1 MIKSKIKNNKNKD
14 KDKAQLKVSNRK
26 TNDFQI
32 KNQLTS
38 VKTELK
44 DGVFIFTGP
53 MSVNDFSN
61 NIKIKPNELLINL
74 FKKGKLYN
82 LNSTL
87 SEEEIA
93 EICFEYEYDFQK
105 EEELN
110 ETNFMDRIEINDSKE
125 ELEKRPPI
133 ITIMGHVDHGKT
145 TLIDKI
151 RNSHVALSESGGIT
165 QHTAAYQVTHKNE
178 LITFLDT
185 PGHEAFT
192 SMRARGAKVTD
203 IVILVV
209 AGDDG
214 VMPQTIE
221 AIDHA
226 KIAGVPI
233 IVFVNKMD
241 KQGVDVEKIK
251 GDLSKVDILCEEW
264 GGTVPFVYGSGLT
277 GDGIDKLFD
286 LILLQAELLEL
297 TANKNRSAMGTV
309 IESHVDIGKGTIA
322 TLIINN
328 GTLLKRDFIV
338 AGSHYGRIKNI
349 TSTIGEDLEKA
360 FPGTPVIIT
369 GLNYTP
375 NAGDR
380 FIGFEDEKFA
390 KELANK
396 KAFVDKKNELNL
408 RQTQT
413 TPSDSNFKIL
423 NIIIK
428 SDVQGTAEALKH
440 SLTPLKND
448 EVVVNIIRASVGN
461 VTKSDILLAQ
471 ASNSIIYAFNLKVDG
486 GVKKFA
492 DAEKVVV
499 KTETI
504 IYKIIEDVESII
516 KSKQEPKY
524 EVVIT
529 GEAMVQKLFY
539 FSKVGTIAGCLVMS
553 GVIKANTKLN
563 VFRNDVLIHEGKIE
577 TLQNGKNNIKKSE
590 KGTEFGTHIRKFND
604 IQEGDKLQTYDEVL
618 VE

>member
-1 MIKSKIKNNKNKD
+1 MAKLKTKNNKNKD
-14 KDKAQLKVSNRK
+14 KIKNDTKARR
-26 TNDFQI
+26 TNDSQI

-44 DGVFIFTGP
+44 DGIFIFTGP
-53 MSVNDFSN
+53 MSVNEFSN

-87 SEEEIA
+87 TEEEIA

-110 ETNFMDRIEINDSKE
+110 ETNFMDRIEIDDSKE

-151 RNSHVALSESGGIT
+151 RNSNTVLGESGGIT
-165 QHTAAYQVTHKNE
+165 QHTAAYQILHKKE

-203 IVILVV
+203 IVVLVV

-221 AIDHA
+221 AVDHA
-226 KIAGVPI
+226 KLAGVPI

-241 KQGVDVEKIK
+241 KQGVDVEKVK
-251 GDLSKVDILCEEW
+251 GDLSKIDILCEEW
-264 GGTVPFVYGSGLT
+264 GGNIPFVYGSGLT

-297 TANKNRSAMGTV
+297 KANKNRSAMGTV
-309 IESHVDIGKGTIA
+309 IESHIDIGKGTIA

-360 FPGTPVIIT
+360 LPGTPVIVT

-380 FIGFEDEKFA
+380 FIGFDDEKFA

-396 KAFVDKKNELNL
+396 KAFVDKMSELNI

-413 TPSDSNFKIL
+413 TPSGSELKIL

-440 SLTPLKND
+440 SLTPLKNE
-448 EVVVNIIRASVGN
+448 EVVVNVIRASVGN
-461 VTKSDILLAQ
+461 VTKSDVLLAK
-471 ASNSIIYAFNLKVDG
+471 ASNSIIYAFKLKVDG
-486 GVKKFA
+486 GVLKFA
-492 DAEKVVV
+492 DTEKISI
-499 KTETI
+499 KTENI
-504 IYKIIEDVESII
+504 IYKIIEDVEAII

-524 EVVIT
+524 EIVIT
-529 GEAMVQKLFY
+529 GEALVQKLFY
-539 FSKVGTIAGCLVMS
+539 FSKVGTIAGCIVTS
-553 GVIKANTKLN
+553 GTIKSNTKLK
-563 VFRNDVLIHEGKIE
+563 VFRNEELIHEGKIE

-604 IQEGDKLQTYDEVL
+604 VQEGDVLQTYDEVL

>member
-1 MIKSKIKNNKNKD
+1 MKKLKTKKNKNNIKIKD
-14 KDKAQLKVSNRK
+14 SFEDRR
-26 TNDFQI
+26 TNDLQI
-32 KNQLTS
+32 KTQLTN
-38 VKTELK
+38 VKTQLK

-53 MSVNDFSN
+53 MSVNEFSN
-61 NIKIKPNELLINL
+61 NVKIKSNEILINL

-93 EICFEYEYDFQK
+93 EICFEYDYDFKK

-110 ETNFMDRIEINDSKE
+110 ETNFMDHFEVNDPKE

-151 RNSHVALSESGGIT
+151 RNSNIALGESGGIT
-165 QHTAAYQVTHKNE
+165 QHTGAYQVLHKNE

-192 SMRARGAKVTD
+192 AMRSRGAKVTD

-209 AGDDG
+209 AADDG
-214 VMPQTIE
+214 VKPQTVE

-226 KIAGVPI
+226 KFAMVPI

-241 KQGVDVEKIK
+241 KQGIDVEKIK
-251 GDLSKVDILCEEW
+251 GDLSKHDILCEEW
-264 GGTVPFVYGSGLT
+264 GGNVPFVYGSGLT

-286 LILLQAELLEL
+286 FILLQAELLEL
-297 TANKNRSAMGTV
+297 KANKNRSAMGTV
-309 IESHVDIGKGTIA
+309 IESKVDIGQGTIA

-338 AGSHYGRIKNI
+338 AGSQYGRIKNI
-349 TSTIGEDLEKA
+349 TSTNGEELEKA
-360 FPGTPVIIT
+360 LPGTPVIVT

-380 FIGFEDEKFA
+380 FIGFDDEKFA
-390 KELANK
+390 KELANR
-396 KAFVDKKNELNL
+396 KAFADKKSELNL

-413 TPSDSNFKIL
+413 INLSTNLKVF

-440 SLTPLKND
+440 SLASLKND
-448 EVVVNIIRASVGN
+448 EVVINIVRASVGN
-461 VTKSDILLAQ
+461 VTKSDVLLAQ
-471 ASNSIIYAFNLKVDG
+471 TSNSIIYAFNLKVDG

-492 DAEKVVV
+492 ESEKVII
-499 KTETI
+499 KSETT

-516 KSKQEPKY
+516 KSKEEPKY
-524 EVVIT
+524 EEVIT
-529 GEAMVQKLFY
+529 GEALIQKLFY
-539 FSKVGTIAGCLVMS
+539 FSKVGTIAGCLVIS
-553 GVIKANTKLN
+553 GTIKANTKLRIL
-563 VFRNDVLIHEGKIE
+563 RNEKVIHDGKIE
-577 TLQNGKNNIKKSE
+577 SLQNGKNNIKKAE
-590 KGTEFGTHIRKFND
+590 KGTEFGTHIRKFDD

-618 VE
+618 IT

>member
-1 MIKSKIKNNKNKD
+1 MKKQKLKKNKVETKFED
-14 KDKAQLKVSNRK
+14 RK
-26 TNDFQI
+26 TNDLQI
-32 KNQLTS
+32 KQQLTT

-61 NIKIKPNELLINL
+61 NIKIKPNELLVNL

-110 ETNFMDRIEINDSKE
+110 ETNFMDRLEVDDSKE

-151 RNSHVALSESGGIT
+151 RNSNIALGESGGIT
-165 QHTAAYQVTHKNE
+165 QHTGAYQVLHKKE

-192 SMRARGAKVTD
+192 SMRSRGAKVTD

-209 AGDDG
+209 AADDG

-226 KIAGVPI
+226 KAAVVPI

-241 KQGVDVEKIK
+241 KQGADVEKIK
-251 GDLSKVDILCEEW
+251 GDLSKNDVLCEEW
-264 GGTVPFVYGSGLT
+264 GGNVQFIYGSALKGE
-277 GDGIDKLFD
+277 GIDKLFD
-286 LILLQAELLEL
+286 VILLQAELLEL
-297 TANKNRSAMGTV
+297 KANKNRSAMGTV
-309 IESHVDIGKGTIA
+309 IESRIDIGKGTIA

-338 AGSHYGRIKNI
+338 AGSNYGRIKNI
-349 TSTIGEDLEKA
+349 TSTTGTEMEKA
-360 FPGTPVIIT
+360 YPGTPVIVT

-375 NAGDR
+375 NSGDR
-380 FIGFEDEKFA
+380 FIGFDDEKFA

-413 TPSDSNFKIL
+413 LTLGLDLKVI

-428 SDVQGTAEALKH
+428 SDVQGTAEALKY
-440 SLTPLKND
+440 SLAPLKND
-448 EVVVNIIRASVGN
+448 EVMVNIIRASVGN
-461 VTKSDILLAQ
+461 VTKSDVLLAQ
-471 ASNSIIYAFNLKVDG
+471 TSNSIIYAFNLKIDG
-486 GVKKFA
+486 NVKKFA
-492 DAEKVVV
+492 ETERVII
-499 KTETI
+499 KTEVI
-504 IYKIIEDVESII
+504 IYKIIEDVENIL
-516 KSKQEPKY
+516 KSRQEPKY
-524 EVVIT
+524 EELIT
-529 GEAMVQKLFY
+529 GEALIQKLFY
-539 FSKVGTIAGCLVMS
+539 FSKVGTIAGCLVIS
-553 GVIKANTKLN
+553 GTIKANTKLR
-563 VFRNDVLIHEGKIE
+563 VFRDDKLIHEGKIE
-577 TLQNGKNNIKKSE
+577 TLQNGKNNIKKAE

-604 IQEGDKLQTYDEVL
+604 IHEGDKLQTYDEVL
-618 VE
+618 VV

>member
-1 MIKSKIKNNKNKD
+1 MTKLKTKNNKNKS
-14 KDKAQLKVSNRK
+14 KPKNNLSSRR
-26 TNDFQI
+26 TNDSQI

-38 VKTELK
+38 VKVELK

-53 MSVNDFSN
+53 MSINDFSN
-61 NIKIKPNELLINL
+61 NIKIKPNELLVNL

-93 EICFEYEYDFQK
+93 EICFEYDYDFQK

-110 ETNFMDRIEINDSKE
+110 ETNFMDHIEIDDTKD

-133 ITIMGHVDHGKT
+133 ITVMGHVDHGKT

-151 RNSHVALSESGGIT
+151 RNTNIAKNESGGIT
-165 QHTAAYQVTHKNE
+165 QHTAAYQVLYKNE

-203 IVILVV
+203 IVVLVV

-226 KIAGVPI
+226 KAANVPL

-241 KQGVDVEKIK
+241 KPGVDVEKIK
-251 GDLSKVDILCEEW
+251 GDLSKVDILSEDW
-264 GGTVPFVYGSGLT
+264 GGNVPFVYGSALM

-297 TANKNRSAMGTV
+297 KANKNRSAMGNV
-309 IESHVDIGKGTIA
+309 IESYVDIGKGTIA

-349 TSTIGEDLEKA
+349 TSTNGKSLEKA
-360 FPGTPVIIT
+360 FPGMPVIIT

-396 KAFVDKKNELNL
+396 KAFVDKKNELNFK
-408 RQTQT
+408 QTQIT
-413 TPSDSNFKIL
+413 HSDSDLKIL

-440 SLTPLKND
+440 SLIPLKND
-448 EVVVNIIRASVGN
+448 EVVVNVIRASVGN
-461 VTKSDILLAQ
+461 VTKSDVLLAQ

-486 GVKKFA
+486 VVKKFA
-492 DAEKVVV
+492 NTEKVIV

-504 IYKIIEDVESII
+504 IYKIIEDVEMII

-524 EVVIT
+524 KEVII
-529 GEAMVQKLFY
+529 GEALIQKLFY
-539 FSKVGTIAGCLVMS
+539 FSKVGTIAGCLVLN
-553 GVIKANTKLN
+553 GIIKANSKLRI
-563 VFRNDVLIHEGKIE
+563 FRNDLIIHEGKLDS
-577 TLQNGKNNIKKSE
+577 LQNGKNNIKKSE
-590 KGTEFGTHIRKFND
+590 KGTEFGTHIKQFND
-604 IQEGDKLQTYDEVL
+604 VREGDKLQTYDEVL

>member
-1 MIKSKIKNNKNKD
+1 MKKIKIRKSRNNIVNNNNFED
-14 KDKAQLKVSNRK
+14 RR
-26 TNDFQI
+26 TNDLQI
-32 KNQLTS
+32 RTQLTNI
-38 VKTELK
+38 KTELK

-53 MSVNDFSN
+53 MTVNEFSN
-61 NIKIKPNELLINL
+61 NIKIKSNEILINL

-110 ETNFMDRIEINDSKE
+110 ETNFMDHFEVNDPKN

-151 RNSHVALSESGGIT
+151 RNSNIALEESGGIT
-165 QHTAAYQVTHKNE
+165 QHTGAYQIKHKDE
-178 LITFLDT
+178 FITFLDT

-192 SMRARGAKVTD
+192 SMRSRGAKITD

-209 AGDDG
+209 AADDG
-214 VMPQTIE
+214 VKPQTIE

-226 KIAGVPI
+226 KFAAVPL

-241 KQGVDVEKIK
+241 KQGIDIEKIK
-251 GDLSKVDILCEEW
+251 GDLSKLDVLCEEW
-264 GGTVPFVYGSGLT
+264 GGNVPFVYGSGLT

-286 LILLQAELLEL
+286 FILLQAELLEL
-297 TANKNRSAMGTV
+297 KANKNRSAMGTV
-309 IESHVDIGKGTIA
+309 IESRVDIGQGTIA
-322 TLIINN
+322 TLIVIN

-338 AGSHYGRIKNI
+338 AGSQYGRIKNI
-349 TSTIGEDLEKA
+349 TSTIGEELEKA
-360 FPGTPVIIT
+360 LPGTPIIVT

-380 FIGFEDEKFA
+380 FIGFDDEKFA
-390 KELANK
+390 KELANR

-413 TPSDSNFKIL
+413 L
-423 NIIIK
+423 NLNLNLKVFNVIIK

-440 SLTPLKND
+440 SLSALKND
-448 EVVVNIIRASVGN
+448 EVAINIVRASVGN
-461 VTKSDILLAQ
+461 VTKSDVLLAQ
-471 ASNSIIYAFNLKVDG
+471 TSNSIIYAFNLKVDG
-486 GVKKFA
+486 SVKKFA
-492 DAEKVVV
+492 DSEKVII
-499 KTETI
+499 KIESI

-516 KSKQEPKY
+516 KSKEEPKY
-524 EVVIT
+524 EEIIS
-529 GEAMVQKLFY
+529 GEALVQKLFY
-539 FSKVGTIAGCLVMS
+539 FSKVGTIAGCLVTS
-553 GVIKANTKLN
+553 GNIKANTKLRVWRDN
-563 VFRNDVLIHEGKIE
+563 KVIHDGKIE
-577 TLQNGKNNIKKSE
+577 TLQNGKNSIKKAE
-590 KGTEFGTHIRKFND
+590 KGTEFGTHIRKFDD
-604 IQEGDKLQTYDEVL
+604 IKEGDKLQTYDEVL
-618 VE
+618 VS